1 MTVNTHIFF
10 GPTVLQ
16 LIFPCIHIY
25 FHCCLWN
32 GRFQWYADIRHN
44 FPHMVYTYC
53 FVCRTLYYVF
63 LWTNI
68 SCMLLSRLNDTMG
81 GSGNIFFSRL
91 DWWGIFRC
99 LRRMAWMFGRTLEY
113 VITNGT
119 LSFSFLSLY
128 CRRSSRLSSSIFCSC
143 SSINEL
149 LYPLFCKCVFIS
161 FRLLL

>member
-1 MTVNTHIFF
+1 
-10 GPTVLQ
+10 
-16 LIFPCIHIY
+16 
-25 FHCCLWN
+25 
-32 GRFQWYADIRHN
+32 
-44 FPHMVYTYC
+44 MVYTYC

-68 SCMLLSRLNDTMG
+68 SFMLLSRLNDTMG

-128 CRRSSRLSSSIFCSC
+128 CRRSSRLSSSTFCSC

-149 LYPLFCKCVFIS
+149 LYPLFFKCVFIS
-161 FRLLL
+161 LGSLRLSQFSGCWLILSVYIIMSLDFPFVRLFGVR